1 MTSGTGLDTSCKG
14 VGADLSVC
22 PACGLLVSAAATKPC
37 CCRTNSHTRCA
48 SPGAWPCP
56 VRPGPQPWASARG
69 AAGHPHVDG
78 NHAELNFFFFE
89 FYLKKNSIPASHLD
103 TFISLCLSRSQ
114 IHGNLFL
121 SSYFVILFAPLFHAA
136 PSSPLLPALALT
148 FYESPC
154 VFPLP
159 WS

>member
-1 MTSGTGLDTSCKG
+1 MSGEARPAALGLCEGRSR
-14 VGADLSVC
+14 A
-22 PACGLLVSAAATKPC
+22 PPC
-37 CCRTNSHTRCA
+37 RR
-48 SPGAWPCP
+48 
-56 VRPGPQPWASARG
+56 QPRG
-69 AAGHPHVDG
+69 A
-78 NHAELNFFFFE
+78 EFFFFE
-89 FYLKKNSIPASHLD
+89 FYLKKNSIPAFHLD

-121 SSYFVILFAPLFHAA
+121 SSYFVILFAPLLHAA